1 MEKIRAGVV
10 GVGYLGQFHAEKYA
24 KRKGVELVGV
34 ADIDVSRAREIAKRY
49 RTQPFFRHADLLDRV
64 QAVSVA
70 VPTPLHHSIARDF
83 LLHGIDVLLEKPIC
97 QTLEEADELVAL
109 AESRDRI
116 LQIGHLER
124 FNGAM
129 LALEGAIQRPMFIE
143 SNRLGPFLL
152 RGTDVDVVLD
162 LMIHDIDLIL
172 SWIDSR
178 VKWLHAVGIPV
189 LTPRVDIANVRME
202 FEDGCTANL
211 TASRVSRERMRKIRL
226 FQPNGYYSIDLLS
239 QKVFYAGKK
248 DKGDGGGMPEI
259 VAKRVP
265 TKKVD
270 PLDMEI
276 QSFVQ
281 CVRERKPPRVPG
293 ESGRRALEVALQ
305 IARMIEEKISRYRG

>member
-1 MEKIRAGVV
+1 
-10 GVGYLGQFHAEKYA
+10 
-24 KRKGVELVGV
+24 
-34 ADIDVSRAREIAKRY
+34 
-49 RTQPFFRHADLLDRV
+49 
-64 QAVSVA
+64 
-70 VPTPLHHSIARDF
+70 
-83 LLHGIDVLLEKPIC
+83 
-97 QTLEEADELVAL
+97 
-109 AESRDRI
+109 
-116 LQIGHLER
+116 
-124 FNGAM
+124 M

-189 LTPRVDIANVRME
+189 LTSRVDIANVRME

-239 QKVFYAGKK
+239 QKAFYAGKK
-248 DKGDGGGMPEI
+248 DKAIGGGMPEI
-259 VAKRVP
+259 IAKRVP
-265 TKKVD
+265 VKKVD

-276 QSFVQ
+276 QSFVE

-293 ESGRRALEVALQ
+293 ESGRRALDVALQ
-305 IARMIEEKISRYRG
+305 IVRMIEEKISRYRG